1 MDNTLDW
8 ILEILQECID
18 KDLWFEINPDDSK
31 TLQDYVKK
39 LEVDHNKLDRIKNI
53 CDSIPKD
60 WSIVGVEKIH
70 EIEEIINEH

>member
-8 ILEILQECID
+8 ILEIWQECID
-18 KDLWFEINPDDSK
+18 KDLWFEINSEDAK
-31 TLQDYVKK
+31 ILQDYVKK
-39 LEVDHNKLDRIKNI
+39 LEVNHNKLDRIKNI

-70 EIEEIINEH
+70 EIEEIINEK

>member
-8 ILEILQECID
+8 ILKTLRECID
-18 KDLWFEINPDDSK
+18 KDLWFEINPDDAK
-31 TLQDYVKK
+31 TLQDYIKK
-39 LEVDHNKLDRIKNI
+39 LETDHNKLDRIKNI

-70 EIEEIINEH
+70 EIEEIIDEK

>member
-8 ILEILQECID
+8 ILEILQESID
-18 KDLWFEINPDDSK
+18 KDLWFEINSEDAK

-39 LEVDHNKLDRIKNI
+39 LEVDHKKLNRINDI